1 MNARRNAAAAC
12 VLNHVAYVFCGEG
25 SSTNLNSIEKL
36 SLVNITEETQGHTWE
51 MITPDDTLSPRYYPA
66 VVPLNDTEIAIF
78 SGYNN
83 AYLSD
88 IVVFDTVNDS
98 LMQVVPS

>member
-1 MNARRNAAAAC
+1 
-12 VLNHVAYVFCGEG
+12 
-25 SSTNLNSIEKL
+25 
-36 SLVNITEETQGHTWE
+36 